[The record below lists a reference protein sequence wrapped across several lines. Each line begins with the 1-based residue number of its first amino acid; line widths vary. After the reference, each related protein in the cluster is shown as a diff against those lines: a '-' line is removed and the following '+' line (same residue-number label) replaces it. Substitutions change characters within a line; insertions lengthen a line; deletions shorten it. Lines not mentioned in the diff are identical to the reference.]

1 MTWFPNVA
9 FHWPLSRL
17 FFWRSAQH
25 SWTTSAG
32 NKGLSLLEGWKVLY
46 FYRLLI
52 GIKEECGLWASH
64 VCVCACLCV
73 CVFLRLFKG
82 KYTKSL
88 AKGIT
93 MLLESLNTWIQAHIV
108 TQSSYP
114 PPIALIKSYFSLC
127 EYFNIIP
134 FLVYTWCLCV
144 HLLLHTWFWRRNKN
158 LMFIMIIASCWIDNF
173 IITNCPSLSL
183 EIIFILKSVLSDI
196 NIVIWLSFDYCLH
209 VILALSTYLC
219 LLISSVSLIESQ

>member
-1 MTWFPNVA
+1 MDSELVM
-9 FHWPLSRL
+9 S
-17 FFWRSAQH
+17 
-25 SWTTSAG
+25 
-32 NKGLSLLEGWKVLY
+32 
-46 FYRLLI
+46 
-52 GIKEECGLWASH
+52 
-64 VCVCACLCV
+64 VCVHV

-88 AKGIT
+88 AKAMT
-93 MLLESLNTWIQAHIV
+93 MLLESLNTWIQAHTV

-114 PPIALIKSYFSLC
+114 PPIAHIKSYFSLC
-127 EYFNIIP
+127 EYFYIIP
-134 FLVYTWCLCV
+134 LLVYTWGLCV

-196 NIVIWLSFDYCLH
+196 NIVIWLSFDYCLLS
-209 VILALSTYLC
+209 ILALSTYLC